1 MLFRQLEYFVAVARE
16 RHFARAA
23 ESCYVS
29 QPALSAAIAK
39 LERELNVTLIN
50 RGHNYQ
56 GLTPEGER
64 LVVWAKRILAEQD
77 AFKAEVA
84 AVQSGIT
91 GTLRLGTDPTAS
103 TTLALPVAAFCAA
116 HPLAKVQVRSRL
128 STKELHRQLRD
139 FELDVAIAHFDP
151 GDQEGLQVVP
161 LYQERYMLLVSDDQ
175 LMSQAST
182 MTWADAAQLPLALL
196 TPDMRIRQIVDTVFA
211 EKGFVVTP
219 QVETDSIASLY
230 AHVGGGEWASIVPHT
245 WLRAMP
251 VVGRTRALPLVDP
264 EAGAQVSVAIHAA
277 TPGSVAARAFVNA
290 ATGLS
295 LDDFFGQPCRPS
307 IACGERGPARSPLPV
322 PRLHRRPVQP
332 SFGRV
337 RQSGDEFEPVGH
349 LEGGQPV
356 TAVLQDLL
364 GSDALVRAD
373 DHGGA
378 DPLPVRRVG
387 DGEHGRLADSGAA
400 GEDVLDVLG

>member
-50 RGHNYQ
+50 RGHNYE

-91 GTLRLGTDPTAS
+91 GTLRLGTEPTAS
-103 TTLALPVAAFCAA
+103 TTLALPVGAFCSA

-128 STKELHRQLRD
+128 SMKELLRQISE
-139 FELDVAIAHFDP
+139 FELDAVIAHFAP
-151 GDQEGLQVVP
+151 GDQEGLVVTP
-161 LYQERYMLLVSDDQ
+161 LYEERYMLLVSGDQ
-175 LMSQAST
+175 LMPQTHT
-182 MTWADAAQLPLALL
+182 MTWAEAAQLPLALL
-196 TPDMRIRQIVDTVFA
+196 TPDMRIRQLIDGVFA
-211 EKGFVVTP
+211 KNGVVVTP

-230 AHVGGGEWASIVPHT
+230 AHVGVGEWASIVPHS

-251 VVGRTRALPLVDP
+251 VIGRTRAVRLVEPD
-264 EAGAQVSVAIHAA
+264 ARAQVSVAIHAA

-295 LDDFFGQPCRPS
+295 LDEFFDQPL
-307 IACGERGPARSPLPV
+307 AAE
-322 PRLHRRPVQP
+322 H
-332 SFGRV
+332 RV
-337 RQSGDEFEPVGH
+337 R
-349 LEGGQPV
+349 
-356 TAVLQDLL
+356 
-364 GSDALVRAD
+364 
-373 DHGGA
+373 
-378 DPLPVRRVG
+378 
-387 DGEHGRLADSGAA
+387 
-400 GEDVLDVLG
+400 